1 MPYLTEEQLARALT
15 LADLTDPAYGPHC
28 MQQLVAGATGA
39 LRERWGCP
47 VLVHRAERVVAVAD
61 NYDALGYPP
70 DGPARESRYT
80 RYVDAGRLLRS
91 QTSAAVPVGP
101 ARAGADVRPTT
112 CSCARP
118 GSSTGATRS
127 TACTSASPTSSTC
140 GASPRARWRRSTSRR

>member
-1 MPYLTEEQLARALT
+1 MPYLSEAQLARALV

-28 MQQLVAGATGA
+28 MQDLVAGATGA
-39 LRERWGCP
+39 LRRRWRCP

-91 QTSAAVPVGP
+91 QTSAAIPS
-101 ARAGADVRPTT
+101 ARAGAR
-112 CSCARP
+112 
-118 GSSTGATRS
+118 GA
-127 TACTSASPTSSTC
+127 
-140 GASPRARWRRSTSRR
+140 